1 MNETSGGTSEMGYR
15 FMPTPLWFTYGPSL
29 DDKRLLEQAL
39 AAGANGCR
47 LTFSYGTHELQGDRA
62 HKIRQIADR
71 LNKPCLIIADLGG
84 EKIRLGDFLPAH
96 IEVKQ
101 GDVVSFCPPENN
113 TDIASMRFS
122 TTSHKLFHQ
131 VSVGNKI
138 IIGDGSLSVIV
149 NTVNSSHISG
159 TAINDGSVNPN
170 RGVTVVGSGFHPAS
184 LTNKDIDD
192 LTYIA
197 ASPLFDA
204 VALSFVS
211 TPSDISHAREILQPR
226 KMPIIAKIETE
237 QALSHLE
244 SIVEQ
249 SDLVMAARG
258 DLALAIDWIEL
269 PDAVKRIGLAAA
281 TQEKPW
287 MLATQIASGMDQYAF
302 PTRAEICDLAHWL
315 SHGAAGIM
323 LTSETAFGK
332 RPIEAIA
339 AVARMIERW
348 KAK

>member
-1 MNETSGGTSEMGYR
+1 
-15 FMPTPLWFTYGPSL
+15 
-29 DDKRLLEQAL
+29 
-39 AAGANGCR
+39 
-47 LTFSYGTHELQGDRA
+47 
-62 HKIRQIADR
+62 
-71 LNKPCLIIADLGG
+71 
-84 EKIRLGDFLPAH
+84 
-96 IEVKQ
+96 
-101 GDVVSFCPPENN
+101 
-113 TDIASMRFS
+113 
-122 TTSHKLFHQ
+122 
-131 VSVGNKI
+131 
-138 IIGDGSLSVIV
+138 
-149 NTVNSSHISG
+149 
-159 TAINDGSVNPN
+159 
-170 RGVTVVGSGFHPAS
+170 
-184 LTNKDIDD
+184 
-192 LTYIA
+192 
-197 ASPLFDA
+197 
-204 VALSFVS
+204 
-211 TPSDISHAREILQPR
+211 
-226 KMPIIAKIETE
+226 MPIIAKIETE